1 MVSVNIR
8 GDVLGVDER
17 LRAVSSGYRD
27 NAVDGLEEGFA
38 EVLHEPSGTQAG
50 MGHDAAT
57 DEVELDGSQGDL
69 RRGLVHAIAAQIR
82 DVTHAS
88 GLRKIE
94 EGRYLVSEVHSHD
107 RRDQVEA
114 IDPLHGGP
122 MSRCVVPVEV
132 DIGAVACSGTDAE
145 T

>member
-1 MVSVNIR
+1 MSIRAGQSLGGYR

-17 LRAVSSGYRD
+17 LGAVSRRYRD

-38 EVLHEPSGTQAG
+38 EVLHEPSGTQDG
-50 MGHDAAT
+50 MGDDAAA
-57 DEVELDGSQGDL
+57 DQVELDGSQGDL
-69 RRGLVHAIAAQIR
+69 RRGLVDAIDAQIR

-107 RRDQVEA
+107 RRDQIEA
-114 IDPLHGGP
+114 IEPCKAARWGVASSQSQWTSAPL
-122 MSRCVVPVEV
+122 R
-132 DIGAVACSGTDAE
+132 A
-145 T
+145 